1 MTHAWLPRASCDVGC
16 VSVGQPASVMRVLR
30 ITRRLTAIAT
40 LLSVAPL
47 VLLPQPARSRTTRLY
62 CRMMLRAMGVRVSQ
76 TGGPIRNVPGMLIV
90 SPHTSW
96 VDVLVIAAL
105 MPAAFVAK
113 AELTRWPGLGLLARV
128 MKVIPIDRSNL
139 RRLPDVV
146 DTIAKR
152 LRAGQTV
159 VAFPEGTTWC
169 GLARGPFRP
178 AMFQAAIDAGRP
190 VQPLRLSYH
199 HRDGSAS
206 TVAAFVGTDTLPRS
220 ILRVLSAPSTVAH
233 VRVDALQLPSTRRRE
248 LAARCQQAVGDD
260 LRQEHALVG

>member
-1 MTHAWLPRASCDVGC
+1 MTHAWLPRTPCDQSCVRL
-16 VSVGQPASVMRVLR
+16 GQLAPAMRVFR
-30 ITRRLTAIAT
+30 VVCRLPVIAV

-47 VLLPQPARSRTTRLY
+47 VFLPQPARSRTTRLY
-62 CRMMLRAMGVRVSQ
+62 CRIMLRAMGVRVTQS
-76 TGGPIRNVPGMLIV
+76 GEPIRNVPGMLVV
-90 SPHTSW
+90 SPHMSW
-96 VDVLVIAAL
+96 VDVLVISAL

-128 MKVIPIDRSNL
+128 MKVIPIDRSKL

-146 DTIAKR
+146 GTVASR

-159 VAFPEGTTWC
+159 VVFPEGTTWC
-169 GLARGPFRP
+169 GLAQGPFRP

-206 TVAAFVGTDTLPRS
+206 TVPAFVGNDTLLRS
-220 ILRVLSAPSTVAH
+220 VLRLVSARPTVAH
-233 VRVDALQLPSTRRRE
+233 VHVEALQLPGLRRRD
-248 LAARCQQAVGDD
+248 LAVRCQQAVGGA
-260 LRQEHALVG
+260 LRPEHALVG